1 MKTIPNSTGST
12 TMTGASG
19 LPRAGEPPS
28 FVERDLRGDN
38 GLSEPLPPCY
48 FSSSA

>member
-1 MKTIPNSTGST
+1 METIPNSTGST

-19 LPRAGEPPS
+19 LPRVGDPPS

-38 GLSEPLPPCY
+38 GLSEPLPPY